1 MELAA
6 QPDGSQSFVLIL
18 PKTEGTI
25 SCGMR
30 EYGRGI
36 ASKGEMRGKKV
47 GERKGREELV
57 QAPLI

>member
-36 ASKGEMRGKKV
+36 ASKGEMRGKKW
-47 GERKGREELV
+47 EKGRAGKNWCKL
-57 QAPLI
+57 L